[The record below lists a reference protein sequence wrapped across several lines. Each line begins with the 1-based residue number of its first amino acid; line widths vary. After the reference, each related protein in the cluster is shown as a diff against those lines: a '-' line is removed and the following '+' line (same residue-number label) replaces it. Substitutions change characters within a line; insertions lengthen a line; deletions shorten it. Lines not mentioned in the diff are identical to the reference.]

1 MNEESRA
8 MLRRQVSLQGAEA
21 LKEVPYTPVGIVQ
34 GYSCKNKMWDP
45 PATTEAA
52 VDQLRFRASALGGN
66 AITGLVCD
74 AHGTSVGT
82 NCWESVKC
90 QATALRIGEGKKTE
104 ATTTRKSGSSSGS
117 GFVVDRRG
125 HILTSQHVVQSCHEI
140 TAHIE
145 GMPYK
150 VSVQRED
157 IANDLALLV
166 ATPAPEHF
174 LVFREGKRLRAGE
187 QVVAIGFPLSNLLSA
202 EPHVTTGS
210 VTALAG
216 LKGDTSTLEISA
228 PLQPGN
234 SGGPLL
240 DQSGHVVGVTSS
252 KLDAVRMASLT
263 GDIPQNVNFATNARV
278 AESFLDAN
286 DVRFETRHS
295 ENILST
301 ADLVEESK
309 PAVVLLKC
317 RR

>member
-1 MNEESRA
+1 
-8 MLRRQVSLQGAEA
+8 
-21 LKEVPYTPVGIVQ
+21 
-34 GYSCKNKMWDP
+34 
-45 PATTEAA
+45 
-52 VDQLRFRASALGGN
+52 
-66 AITGLVCD
+66 
-74 AHGTSVGT
+74 
-82 NCWESVKC
+82 
-90 QATALRIGEGKKTE
+90 
-104 ATTTRKSGSSSGS
+104 
-117 GFVVDRRG
+117 
-125 HILTSQHVVQSCHEI
+125 
-140 TAHIE
+140 
-145 GMPYK
+145 MPYK